1 MKVPGSTAQ
10 AARPAERLRRARA
23 SALAFGE
30 AADFF
35 WRIILG
41 SGRALA
47 DYSREVYR
55 QAYILVV
62 GSMPVVLGLV
72 FMFGLVVGIQA
83 SYAGR
88 LVGAPAAAGAFTA
101 ISDLRE
107 IAPYAF
113 AYMMAA
119 KVSTGYV
126 AEIGTMSISEEIDAL
141 DVMGL
146 DSRAFLCSTRVLAT
160 WLVLP
165 FMYAVALLVCF
176 AGSFIAVVFQ
186 VAQASPGGYF
196 ELFWKFQSVGDW
208 VFSEIKAMVM
218 GTFVVLVGCYYGFR
232 ARGGPVEVGYAT
244 AQAMVVNLI
253 GIHVIGILTSSLF
266 WGGNPRLPIGG

>member
-1 MKVPGSTAQ
+1 MSSPGT
-10 AARPAERLRRARA
+10 RLRAG
-23 SALAFGE
+23 ALAFGE
-30 AADFF
+30 GAAFF
-35 WRIILG
+35 GDVVARCAPAIRI
-41 SGRALA
+41 
-47 DYSREVYR
+47 YWREVVR
-55 QAYILVV
+55 QAFILVR
-62 GSMPVVLGLV
+62 GSLLIVLAMV
-72 FMFGLVVGIQA
+72 FMFGLVVGIEA

-126 AEIGTMSISEEIDAL
+126 AELGTMSISEEIDAL

-146 DSRAFLCSTRVLAT
+146 DSLAYLCSTRVLAI

-165 FMYAVALLVCF
+165 FMYALGVIVCF
-176 AGSFIAVVFQ
+176 LGSFIAVVLQ

-208 VFSEIKAMVM
+208 AFSEIKALLM
-218 GTFVVLVGCYYGFR
+218 GTFVAVVGCYYGFR
-232 ARGGPVEVGYAT
+232 VRGGPVEVGRAT
-244 AQAMVVNLI
+244 ARAMVINLI